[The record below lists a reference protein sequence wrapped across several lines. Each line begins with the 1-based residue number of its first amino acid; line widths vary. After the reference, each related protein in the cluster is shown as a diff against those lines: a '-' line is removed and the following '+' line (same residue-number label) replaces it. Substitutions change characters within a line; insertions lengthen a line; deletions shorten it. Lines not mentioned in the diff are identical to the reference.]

1 VISLKTFILPT
12 ILLLTLRFSSPLTLF
27 ERPAQENRH
36 RERER
41 ERRGFGTMGKLL
53 YDDVA
58 VNFNKISLFYLSLH
72 AKIVLAL
79 SEDYVTRFQALLP

>member
-1 VISLKTFILPT
+1 M
-12 ILLLTLRFSSPLTLF
+12 
-27 ERPAQENRH
+27 
-36 RERER
+36 
-41 ERRGFGTMGKLL
+41 MGKLL

-79 SEDYVTRFQALLP
+79 PEDYVTRFQTLLPWGRSLSRS